1 MKNMRLLSISLL
13 VLFMFAC
20 ASPNRLVKNQEY
32 DKAVEKLSKSLR
44 TGNAKDKQVKLLS
57 QAYHA
62 ANQRDHD
69 RIMLLRQSGQPDIW
83 SDIYFRYLAMNHRQ
97 DLIKGLPDKVK
108 QGISFR
114 PIDYGADIAE
124 SSNKASAFL
133 YAKSELLLKS
143 NDRADARKAY
153 DLLMELS
160 QINRNYRDTE
170 MLMRQAL
177 LQGTNQ
183 VLLAFDNQTR
193 MPLPEGF
200 TDKLMAFNPA
210 DFRDE
215 FVQYDLYAV
224 DGKNYDFTV
233 WITLK
238 DIRVSPEQVESR
250 SFTETREIEDGTK
263 PKRDEDGNIVLDEE
277 GNVVEVPNYRTISA
291 VVHETLL
298 NKSALLEGSVD
309 YMRNYDNSIVF
320 TIPISANNN
329 FSYAFASVNGD
340 LKAISRETRQMM
352 QNKPIPFPPDGL
364 MVLEAARALNESARR
379 SLNRESSRL
388 KRSE

>member
-1 MKNMRLLSISLL
+1 MRLLSISLL
-13 VLFMFAC
+13 VLFMVAC
-20 ASPNRLVKNQEY
+20 ASPSRLVKNQEY

-44 TGNAKDKQVKLLS
+44 TGNAKDKHVKLLS
-57 QAYHA
+57 QAYHT

-83 SDIYFRYLAMNHRQ
+83 SDIYFRYMAMNHRQ

-124 SSNKASAFL
+124 SRNKASAYL
-133 YAKSELLLKS
+133 YAKSEQLLKS

-153 DLLMELS
+153 DLLVELS

-200 TDKLMAFNPA
+200 TDKLMAFNPC
-210 DFRDE
+210 
-215 FVQYDLYAV
+215 
-224 DGKNYDFTV
+224 
-233 WITLK
+233 
-238 DIRVSPEQVESR
+238 
-250 SFTETREIEDGTK
+250 
-263 PKRDEDGNIVLDEE
+263 
-277 GNVVEVPNYRTISA
+277 
-291 VVHETLL
+291 
-298 NKSALLEGSVD
+298 
-309 YMRNYDNSIVF
+309 
-320 TIPISANNN
+320 
-329 FSYAFASVNGD
+329 
-340 LKAISRETRQMM
+340 
-352 QNKPIPFPPDGL
+352 
-364 MVLEAARALNESARR
+364 
-379 SLNRESSRL
+379 RL
-388 KRSE
+388 P

>member
-1 MKNMRLLSISLL
+1 MRLFSILMLVMLL
-13 VLFMFAC
+13 FGC
-20 ASPNRLVKNQEY
+20 ASPSRLVKNQEY
-32 DKAVEKLSKSLR
+32 DQAVEKLSKALR
-44 TGNAKDKQVKLLS
+44 TGTPKEKHVKLLS

-83 SDIYFRYLAMNHRQ
+83 SDIHFRYLAMNHRQ
-97 DLIKGLPDKVK
+97 DLIKGLPETVK

-124 SSNKASAFL
+124 SRNKASAYL
-133 YAKSELLLKS
+133 YARSEQLLKS

-153 DLLMELS
+153 DLLIELT

-170 MLMRQAL
+170 MLLRKAL

-183 VLLAFDNQTR
+183 VLLAFDNQTGL
-193 MPLPEGF
+193 PLPEGF
-200 TDKLMAFNPA
+200 TDNLMAFNPA

-238 DIRVSPEQVESR
+238 NIRVSPEQVESR
-250 SFTETREIEDGTK
+250 SFTETREIQDGTK
-263 PKRDEDGNIVLDEE
+263 PKRDEEGNIILDED
-277 GNVVEVPNYRTISA
+277 GKVVEVPNYRTISA

-309 YMRNYDNSIVF
+309 YMRNYDNSILY

-329 FSYAFASVNGD
+329 FSYAYAVVNGD
-340 LKAISRETRQMM
+340 LKAISKETRQMM

-364 MVLEAARALNESARR
+364 MVLEAAKALNESARR
-379 SLNRESSRL
+379 SINRESSRIQ
-388 KRSE
+388 EYE